1 MIKKAQKH
9 YSAQEENSREEVLQ
23 LNEALQHLT
32 RKKDRSEK
40 AKSSWKQ
47 QSHANTLISKTLNSF
62 GSDPKKPTTKSKDEG
77 KHGVTKA
84 ESKMAQEL
92 AMELAMGVDVKKDK
106 AKKQT

>member
-1 MIKKAQKH
+1 MN
-9 YSAQEENSREEVLQ
+9 YSFQ
-23 LNEALQHLT
+23 
-32 RKKDRSEK
+32 K

-47 QSHANTLISKTLNSF
+47 QSHTNTLISKTLNVF
-62 GSDPKKPTTKSKDEG
+62 GSVDPKKPTKNKDEA

-106 AKKQT
+106 SKKQTG

>member
-1 MIKKAQKH
+1 MN
-9 YSAQEENSREEVLQ
+9 YSFQ
-23 LNEALQHLT
+23 
-32 RKKDRSEK
+32 K

-47 QSHANTLISKTLNSF
+47 QSQTNTLISKSLNAF
-62 GSDPKKPTTKSKDEG
+62 GSVDPKKPAKNKEEV

-106 AKKQT
+106 SKKQTG